1 MKSIALVLVLAATTP
16 GSAATV
22 RLAIDTSEKIFRPGQ
37 RMSVRFLIENAGDQ
51 EAKVDEPDTYLEG
64 LEILDGEG
72 KVVKATGKTKG
83 ITRRS
88 VSLDAGGF
96 IGRTVDIASVFPPV
110 AEDKEGWYRIRWSF
124 GDVASNEL
132 RVYVMRDWIAK
143 LETNHGSIEIEFYP
157 QLAPNHVQN
166 FLKLSQSGFYEG
178 SQFHRIIPG
187 FMMQGGAPKDSSKEL
202 PRPLMAEFSAT
213 KHVFGTVSMA
223 RTNDPN
229 SATTQFFICFGGN
242 NRHLDGNYTVF
253 GQVISGEEV
262 VKEIERVKSD
272 HNPCKKCNR
281 QVRGGGATP
290 CCGTH
295 HEDRPEQEVV
305 IKKVTITERK
315 K

>member
-1 MKSIALVLVLAATTP
+1 MKSIALILFLAATAP
-16 GSAATV
+16 QSSATV
-22 RLAIDTSEKIFRPGQ
+22 RLSIDTTEKTFRPGQ
-37 RMSVRFLIENAGDQ
+37 PMPVRFLIENTGAQ

-64 LEILDGEG
+64 VEILDGDG

-88 VSLDAGGF
+88 VSLESRGV

-110 AEDKEGWYRIRWSF
+110 ADDKEGWYRIRWSF
-124 GDVASNEL
+124 GDAASNEL
-132 RVYVMRDWIAK
+132 RIYVMREWVAQV
-143 LETNHGSIEIEFYP
+143 ETNHGSIEIEFYP
-157 QLAPNHVQN
+157 HLAPNHVQN
-166 FLKLSQSGFYEG
+166 FLKLARSGFYEG

-187 FMMQGGAPKDSSKEL
+187 FMMQGGAPKDASKEL
-202 PRPLMAEFSAT
+202 PKPLQAEFSPT

-223 RTNDPN
+223 RTNDPH

-253 GQVISGEEV
+253 GQVVSGEEV

-281 QVRGGGATP
+281 VFKSGGATA

-305 IKKVTITERK
+305 IKKVAVTERK